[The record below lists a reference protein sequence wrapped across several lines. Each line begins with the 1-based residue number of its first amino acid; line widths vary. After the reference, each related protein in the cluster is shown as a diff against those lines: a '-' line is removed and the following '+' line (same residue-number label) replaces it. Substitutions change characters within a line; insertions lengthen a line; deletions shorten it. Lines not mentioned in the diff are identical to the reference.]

1 MEYSVE
7 LLEIQKLVLSGILD
21 QIFSTVTSIPIT
33 IFINYILNSKPS
45 FCEIPAF
52 GTILLIGH
60 WKYKEYSRF
69 QR

>member
-1 MEYSVE
+1 MEYSGE
-7 LLEIQKLVLSGILD
+7 LLEIQKLVLSGIFD
-21 QIFSTVTSIPIT
+21 QIFSTVTSPDHDIHR
-33 IFINYILNSKPS
+33 LQNSMPS